1 MTKVDAG
8 KKDIQAI
15 IKVISARKPSFEET
29 FRANSHKTPIISD
42 GGDMA
47 VNIDVSKENL
57 DEAGQQELTTVKKQV
72 AETKL
77 TPEFIELPPP
87 VPPVMVV
94 HEENESPP
102 VKENVDSFEKA
113 HELTCPHAELVNFW
127 RPLTE
132 ADMAYV
138 SPFAT
143 PNAGDKY
150 VTFEPG

>member
-1 MTKVDAG
+1 LTKVDAG

-15 IKVISARKPSFEET
+15 IKAISTRKSSFEET
-29 FRANSHKTPIISD
+29 FRSN
-42 GGDMA
+42 GGDVA
-47 VNIDVSKENL
+47 VNIDESKGNL
-57 DEAGQQELTTVKKQV
+57 DEVEQQELTTVKIKV
-72 AETKL
+72 AENKL

-94 HEENESPP
+94 HEENEGLP

>member
-1 MTKVDAG
+1 
-8 KKDIQAI
+8 
-15 IKVISARKPSFEET
+15 
-29 FRANSHKTPIISD
+29 
-42 GGDMA
+42 MA
-47 VNIDVSKENL
+47 VNIDESRGNL
-57 DEAGQQELTTVKKQV
+57 DEVEQQELTIVKKTV
-72 AETKL
+72 ADNKL

-94 HEENESPP
+94 QEETESPP
-102 VKENVDSFEKA
+102 VKGNVDSFEKA

-127 RPLTE
+127 KPLTE